1 MKNLLFLISVSL
13 VLILSQTSFAQNQT
27 AKKYVNVELFTN
39 TWCGLC
45 AFYDPAATATYEANK
60 KDIHLTGIYPNV
72 PYPQCPFNRANLVDN
87 NTRKDYYGVNATP
100 RTFTQGTQLNQG
112 QNLLTQSF
120 IDTQLGQTSPLR
132 VEVIETG
139 TIPNKSVF
147 VYVKSFDTPPSGDLR
162 LFVAAV
168 VGNVN
173 FDAQNGLTNHK
184 NVLWKYLSSEN
195 GDAFSPAAVDNMS
208 SAFFS
213 YNTNNLTHPS
223 YEANEVYVIA
233 FVQNYA
239 TKEVI
244 NSGSSKDIIIDA
256 AVANATCGSSNGAI
270 DLNLRGGNGFYNVQ
284 WSNGAQ
290 TRDLNGLASGNYTV
304 TVNDSAGAEVSST
317 VTVNCNSSCIQV
329 DSYSGFQSTDETFQV
344 GQKITS
350 TATVNAN
357 IIYSAGERITLN
369 AGFRTLNPYNF
380 QANNQGCN

>member
-1 MKNLLFLISVSL
+1 
-13 VLILSQTSFAQNQT
+13 
-27 AKKYVNVELFTN
+27 
-39 TWCGLC
+39 
-45 AFYDPAATATYEANK
+45 
-60 KDIHLTGIYPNV
+60 
-72 PYPQCPFNRANLVDN
+72 
-87 NTRKDYYGVNATP
+87 
-100 RTFTQGTQLNQG
+100 
-112 QNLLTQSF
+112 LLTQSF

-168 VGNVN
+168 VGNVS

-195 GDAFSPAAVDNMS
+195 GDVFSPASVDNTS

-256 AVANATCGSSNGAI
+256 AVSNPTCGSSNGAI
-270 DLNLRGGNGFYNVQ
+270 DLNLRGGNGLYNVQ

-290 TRDLNGLASGNYTV
+290 TGDLNGLAEGNYTV

-317 VTVNCNSSCIQV
+317 VTVNCSSSCIQV
-329 DSYSGFQSTDETFQV
+329 DSYSGFQSTDETYQV
-344 GQKITS
+344 DQKITS
-350 TATVNAN
+350 TATINAN

-369 AGFRTLNPYNF
+369 TGFRTLNPYNF
-380 QANNQGCN
+380 QAKNEGCN